1 MIEDDRDLGRHT
13 YFEETAWSELRLAQK
28 CLAQNRRAKAQEHF
42 INALFY
48 SQKLDSE
55 FTNREFSND
64 LAKLNNILYRGY

>member
-1 MIEDDRDLGRHT
+1 MIEDDRGLGLHT
-13 YFEETAWSELRLAQK
+13 YFEETAWNELRLAQK
-28 CLAQNRRAKAQEHF
+28 YLAQNRRARAQEHF
-42 INALFY
+42 IKALFY